1 MYSQFGMKPAFP
13 NMTFPFIT
21 ELVSANDGSG
31 RIFLLTQRGVI
42 YVFPDSA
49 ETSYPKVFLDLTD
62 SVSQSGA
69 ETGLLGIAFH
79 PDYMSN
85 GYFYVDY
92 TTRQLPLRSKISR
105 FSVSANNPDSALRNS
120 EYVILT
126 QEQPYENHDG
136 GKLLFGPDNYLYISF
151 GDGGDAGDP
160 NNYAQNRSVL
170 LGKLLRINIDS
181 SSGGN
186 NYSIPVTN
194 PFYGNTNG
202 WRQEIYAWGLRNTWK
217 FCFDTPTGRL
227 WAADVGESSWEEIDI
242 IESGKNYGWN
252 TMEGFACF
260 NPPEN
265 CDSTGLTIPIWSYG
279 RENGDA
285 ITGGY
290 VYRGR
295 SFPSLTG
302 KYIYGDFEDG
312 NVWALTYDG
321 FNPPQN
327 TLLFSTLYFIS
338 TFGTDTSGEIFI
350 CTYGPS
356 GQVFRLSTGPFV
368 GSGEE
373 YPAEFIL
380 NQNYPNPFNSS
391 TKIKYGVPGENPV
404 TIKIYDILGGEITTL
419 VSATKSPGFYTII
432 WDASNYPSG
441 VYFYSLISEN
451 TYIYKK
457 MVLVK

>member
-1 MYSQFGMKPAFP
+1 MKPAFP

-31 RIFLLTQRGVI
+31 RIFVLTQRGVI

-49 ETSYPKVFLDLTD
+49 ETSNPKVFLDLTD

-79 PDYMSN
+79 PDYVSN

-92 TTRQLPLRSKISR
+92 TTSQLPLRSKISR
-105 FSVSANNPDSALRNS
+105 FSVSPTNPDSAVRNS
-120 EYVILT
+120 ELVVLT
-126 QEQPYENHDG
+126 RVQPYENHDG
-136 GKLLFGPDNYLYISF
+136 GKLLFGPDGYLYISF
-151 GDGGDAGDP
+151 GDGGNSGDP

-170 LGKLLRINIDS
+170 LGKLLRINVDS

-217 FCFDTPTGRL
+217 YSFDVPTGRL

-242 IESGKNYGWN
+242 IESGKNYGWHI
-252 TMEGFACF
+252 MEGFACF
-260 NPPEN
+260 DPPVG
-265 CDSTGLTIPIWSYG
+265 CDTTGLTLPIWSYG

-285 ITGGY
+285 VTGGY
-290 VYRGR
+290 VYRGHL
-295 SFPSLTG
+295 FPSLTG

-312 NVWALTYDG
+312 NIWALTYDG
-321 FNPPQN
+321 INPPQN
-327 TLLFSTLYFIS
+327 ALLFSTPNFIS

-356 GQVFRLSTGPFV
+356 GQVFRLAKGPF
-368 GSGEE
+368 GGGGEE
-373 YPAEFIL
+373 YPAEFVL
-380 NQNYPNPFNSS
+380 EQNYPNPFNSS
-391 TKIKYGVPGENPV
+391 TRIKYGVPGEDPV
-404 TIKIYDILGGEITTL
+404 TIKIYDILGREVSTL
-419 VSATKSPGFYTII
+419 VNTIKSPGYYTLI
-432 WDASNYPSG
+432 WDASGYPSG
-441 VYFYSLISEN
+441 VYFYSMISDK

>member
-1 MYSQFGMKPAFP
+1 MKSAYP

-31 RIFLLTQRGVI
+31 RIFVLTQRGVI

-49 ETSYPKVFLDLTD
+49 ETSSPKVFLDLTD

-79 PDYMSN
+79 PDYVSN
-85 GYFYVDY
+85 GYFYIDY
-92 TTRQLPLRSKISR
+92 TTSQLPLRSKISR
-105 FSVSANNPDSALRNS
+105 FSVSPNNPDSAARNS
-120 EYVILT
+120 ELVILT

-136 GKLLFGPDNYLYISF
+136 GKLLFGPDGYLYISF
-151 GDGGDAGDP
+151 GDGGNSGDP

-170 LGKLLRINIDS
+170 LGKLLRINVDS

-194 PFYGNTNG
+194 PFYGNING

-217 FCFDTPTGRL
+217 YSFDLPTGRL

-242 IESGKNYGWN
+242 IESGKNYGWHI
-252 TMEGFACF
+252 MEGFACF
-260 NPPEN
+260 DPPIG
-265 CDSTGLTIPIWSYG
+265 CDTTGLTLPIWSYG
-279 RENGDA
+279 REDGDA

-290 VYRGR
+290 VYRGNL
-295 SFPSLTG
+295 FPSLNG

-312 NVWALTYDG
+312 NVWALSYNG
-321 FNPPQN
+321 INPPQN
-327 TLLFSTLYFIS
+327 TLLLSTPNFIS

-356 GQVFRLSTGPFV
+356 GQVFRLAKGPFGGV
-368 GSGEE
+368 GEE
-373 YPAEFIL
+373 YPARFIL
-380 NQNYPNPFNSS
+380 SQNYPNPFNSS
-391 TKIKYGVPGENPV
+391 TRIKYGVPGEDPI
-404 TIKIYDILGGEITTL
+404 TIIIYDILGREIATL
-419 VSATKSPGFYTII
+419 VNTTKSPGYYTLI
-432 WDASNYPSG
+432 WDASGYPSG
-441 VYFYSLISEN
+441 VYFYSLVSGD
-451 TYIYKK
+451 TYILKK